1 MRHGFLLVD
10 KPLGPTS
17 HDIVAIARKFLSE
30 RSIGHI
36 GTLDPAASGLM
47 VLGVGSKALKVIEL
61 FSGLSKEYVAEITLG
76 KVSTTYDCDGV
87 LETVELKPGWQMPD
101 EIGVRRMLEERFV
114 GTVSQKPPAHS
125 AVHIDGQRAYDLA
138 RQGKIVEMQPRQV
151 TIDECTIMSYN
162 YPNLTLKVR
171 CGSGTYIRSLAH
183 DLGEAL
189 RCGAYLSGLRRTKV
203 GDWKVEDAVQTD
215 AINWTDVVPLK
226 IILEKFTKL
235 ELTDA
240 EWEDIKHGRTIKQ
253 AIDKEAFAWHQE
265 LPVAL
270 LTPCPGGCRPRKVL

>member
-10 KPLGPTS
+10 KPKGPTS
-17 HDIVAIARKFLSE
+17 HDIVAMARKALSE

-36 GTLDPAASGLM
+36 GTLDPAATGLM

-61 FSGLSKEYVAEITLG
+61 FSGLSKEYVADITLG
-76 KVSTTYDCDGV
+76 KISTTYDGEGV
-87 LETVELKPGWQMPD
+87 IEVVNLKPGWPMPD

-125 AVHIDGQRAYDLA
+125 AVHVDGQRAYDLA
-138 RQGKIVEMQPRQV
+138 RQGKIVEMEARQV
-151 TIDECTIMSYN
+151 TIDECSIMSYS
-162 YPNLTLKVR
+162 YPELTLNVR

-183 DLGEAL
+183 DLGQAL
-189 RCGAYLSGLRRTKV
+189 RCGGYLSGLRRTKV
-203 GDWKVEDAVQTD
+203 GEWKVEDAVQTD

-235 ELTDA
+235 DLSDA

-253 AIDKEAFAWHQE
+253 PIDKETFGWHQE